1 MMNKNEVENT
11 IKAMVNHSDCIAWQ
25 DFGDR
30 GNSCC
35 GPFKLETQEEVIEDA
50 LALANVKM
58 VMPKGTT
65 IHLELARSV
74 ADRIGCKYVTY
85 DWLIKIVGRIVAVSS
100 YQDFCNVLN
109 LSIAVQDGM
118 RQRGLTEIRC
128 IEEAL
133 A

>member
-1 MMNKNEVENT
+1 MMNKNEAENT
-11 IKAMVNHSDCIAWQ
+11 IKAMINHPDCIAWL

-35 GPFKLETQEEVIEDA
+35 GLFKLENQEEIIEDA
-50 LALANVKM
+50 LALACVKM

-65 IHLELARSV
+65 IHLKLARLV

-85 DWLIKIVGRIVAVSS
+85 DWLIKIVGRIVALGS
-100 YQDFCNVLN
+100 YQDFCNMLN
-109 LSIAVQDGM
+109 LSIAVKDGM